1 MWIVYLI
8 LNLINYEF
16 GLLTFRLCQFRAC
29 LVSEFENCCLEFFEI
44 CVGEKVCS
52 NVYNV
57 V

>member
-44 CVGEKVCS
+44 RVGEKVCS